1 MRQVKRV
8 RELIPPWNMPADPVK
23 AVFWF
28 MRWSLKVLVHFFWI
42 PILGMVILE
51 TYLNWR
57 VSGIGNGLVGG
68 VVTLLVGIVVWAVLY
83 VVLLFVN
90 VSTGI
95 SRVFSD
101 VSRLQHLQRN
111 YPYRRPYIPFNDTD
125 SLFNDAR
132 AEDNV
137 VESTITD
144 LEEERKKRRRA
155 DD

>member
-83 VVLLFVN
+83 VVLLFV
-90 VSTGI
+90 
-95 SRVFSD
+95 
-101 VSRLQHLQRN
+101 
-111 YPYRRPYIPFNDTD
+111 
-125 SLFNDAR
+125 
-132 AEDNV
+132 
-137 VESTITD
+137 
-144 LEEERKKRRRA
+144 
-155 DD
+155 